1 MTARLRTKVLLAFL
15 GVSLCPVALIA
26 YRDSEITRSALTQS
40 AYRSLSA
47 AASQTAIRMYTCIA
61 ATANVVGNQAK
72 MPALAE
78 YLSHPAGAQA
88 QTKER
93 VVGILQTFA
102 EKNPAFTSSVAVLD
116 LHGRIVLDTQ
126 PSNVGLDES
135 ATQYFRSAL
144 ETGLRHASGL
154 EFSLIDAQPYLNL
167 SSTVTSPDGQLL
179 GVLRE
184 CQIA

>member
-47 AASQTAIRMYTCIA
+47 AASQTAIRLDTFIA

-72 MPALAE
+72 MPALVE

-116 LHGRIVLDTQ
+116 LHGPTSASTSQ
-126 PSNVGLDES
+126 PRNISGVRSKRACRTRRGLNS
-135 ATQYFRSAL
+135 HRS
-144 ETGLRHASGL
+144 TASH
-154 EFSLIDAQPYLNL
+154 I
-167 SSTVTSPDGQLL
+167 
-179 GVLRE
+179 
-184 CQIA
+184 